1 MGGAVSFDVQV
12 PSYALRGTVVVANAT
27 VYFPSVPE
35 TTPTGDVVSIWSFT
49 TQTGQGFIFL
59 PIVQK

>member
-1 MGGAVSFDVQV
+1 M
-12 PSYALRGTVVVANAT
+12 GTVVVANAT